1 MSLFDFG
8 GEELGGLSSINK
20 LPDVTPFSKEIALAM
35 EKEMLGVYI
44 TDHPLN
50 EYADKIKE
58 ISSLTSEELNRAG
71 EEAEFGNELGIE
83 DGRKAIM
90 AGMVASKK
98 TLITKSNK
106 MMAFIVLEDLYGV
119 SELVVFPNVYEKYAN
134 FLQPDSVIAVSG
146 TINFKE
152 DEAPK
157 ILADAIMPLEEAS
170 VEELMQAGRKFGKRS
185 LPQGQ
190 PAVVTAVPKVESPK
204 DVQPEGMI
212 KVKIPEHCNVSQT
225 LEQIKFTLKR
235 HSGNAQVLI
244 YLPEGKILKT
254 DRDLWAEPSVALRNQ
269 LIAILGHENVK
280 M

>member
-1 MSLFDFG
+1 
-8 GEELGGLSSINK
+8 
-20 LPDVTPFSKEIALAM
+20 
-35 EKEMLGVYI
+35 
-44 TDHPLN
+44 
-50 EYADKIKE
+50 
-58 ISSLTSEELNRAG
+58 
-71 EEAEFGNELGIE
+71 
-83 DGRKAIM
+83 
-90 AGMVASKK
+90 
-98 TLITKSNK
+98 
-106 MMAFIVLEDLYGV
+106 
-119 SELVVFPNVYEKYAN
+119 
-134 FLQPDSVIAVSG
+134 
-146 TINFKE
+146 
-152 DEAPK
+152 
-157 ILADAIMPLEEAS
+157 MPLEEAS

-185 LPQGQ
+185 MPQGQ
-190 PAVVTAVPKVESPK
+190 PAKVTVAPKAESPK